1 MKIIIK
7 MMCLFFLLAC
17 TKDEMNTFE
26 GAIPFYK
33 EGISNLRSD
42 ILDKR
47 MVFKIVCLLLSQ
59 TFIRMN
65 YPKK

>member
-1 MKIIIK
+1 

-33 EGISNLRSD
+33 EGYIQ
-42 ILDKR
+42 
-47 MVFKIVCLLLSQ
+47 FKIGY
-59 TFIRMN
+59 IR
-65 YPKK
+65 

>member
-42 ILDKR
+42 ILDKKDG
-47 MVFKIVCLLLSQ
+47 VQNSL
-59 TFIRMN
+59 
-65 YPKK
+65 

>member
-1 MKIIIK
+1 

-33 EGISNLRSD
+33 EGISNLRSVYFY
-42 ILDKR
+42 LKR
-47 MVFKIVCLLLSQ
+47 L
-59 TFIRMN
+59 
-65 YPKK
+65 YG